1 VLRFRGKGD
10 LSGLIDKAGK
20 RNRRFAPVLAV
31 PQAEEPRA
39 ETPRAGLAGGFAC
52 SPDSCAGCAAYVD
65 CPSREKPDDEDE
77 PLAAGK

>member
-39 ETPRAGLAGGFAC
+39 GLAGGFAC

-77 PLAAGK
+77 PLVSGK